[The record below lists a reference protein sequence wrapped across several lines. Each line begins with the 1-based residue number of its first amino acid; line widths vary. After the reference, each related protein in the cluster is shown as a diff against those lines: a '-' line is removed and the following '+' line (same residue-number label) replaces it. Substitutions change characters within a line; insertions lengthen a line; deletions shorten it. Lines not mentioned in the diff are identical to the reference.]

1 MAIAIFDTYKAV
13 SLLQKRGL
21 SKEAAEGITEL
32 FKDVMENN
40 LVTKADL
47 HNAVQTL
54 ELAMRDQAVSMIK
67 WVAGILVAHAVG
79 TAALTVALLQ
89 LLG

>member
-32 FKDVMENN
+32 LKDVTENN
-40 LVTKADL
+40 LVTKSD
-47 HNAVQTL
+47 L
-54 ELAMRDQAVSMIK
+54 ELALHRQSVTLIK
-67 WVAGILVAHAVG
+67 WIAGTLIAHSVG

-89 LLG
+89 LLA